1 MCDEHSMTDMAEAQ
15 ISRRKLGVLTV
26 GAGLMAAL
34 PRAANAVDVKESNV
48 VIKTPDGEAEAH
60 FVHPAAGKAPAVL
73 VWADAFGLRPAL
85 QQMGKRLAEAGYAVL
100 TPNPYYRSA
109 KVPVLPAG
117 LDFAKPDDRAQIMK
131 FMTTL
136 NATTHV
142 TDAKA
147 FIGWL
152 DSQSAVDT
160 SKKMG
165 TTGYC
170 MGGPMTMRTA
180 AERPD
185 RIGAAASFHGGGLVT
200 DQPNSPHL
208 LVPKMKASYLFA
220 VAENDDKA
228 QPAAKDVLRETFAK
242 NNLKA
247 EIEVYPAQ
255 HGWCPPDSAV
265 YNQAQAEKAWGRL
278 TALFKTA
285 LV

>member
-1 MCDEHSMTDMAEAQ
+1 MCDEHSMTDMADAQ
-15 ISRRKLGVLTV
+15 LSRRRLGALTI

-34 PRAANAVDVKESNV
+34 PRAANAVDVKESTV
-48 VIKTPDGEAEAH
+48 TIKTPDGKAEAH
-60 FVHPAAGKAPAVL
+60 FVHPSAGKAPAVL
-73 VWADAFGLRPAL
+73 VWPDAFGLRPAFT
-85 QQMGKRLAEAGYAVL
+85 QMGKRLAESGYAVL
-100 TPNPYYRSA
+100 TVNPYYRTA
-109 KVPVLPAG
+109 KVPALPAG

-131 FMTTL
+131 LMSTL
-136 NATTHV
+136 SPATHV

-160 SKKMG
+160 GKKMG

-170 MGGPMTMRTA
+170 MGGPITMRTA

-185 RIGAAASFHGGGLVT
+185 RVGGAASFHGGGLVT

-208 LVPKMKASYLFA
+208 LVSKIKAQYLFA
-220 VAENDDKA
+220 VAQNDDQQ
-228 QPAAKDVLRETFAK
+228 QPTAKDVLRDEFAK
-242 NNLKA
+242 NKLKA

-255 HGWCPPDSAV
+255 HGWCPPDAAV
-265 YNQAQAEKAWGRL
+265 YDQAQAEKAWSRML
-278 TALFKTA
+278 ATFKTA